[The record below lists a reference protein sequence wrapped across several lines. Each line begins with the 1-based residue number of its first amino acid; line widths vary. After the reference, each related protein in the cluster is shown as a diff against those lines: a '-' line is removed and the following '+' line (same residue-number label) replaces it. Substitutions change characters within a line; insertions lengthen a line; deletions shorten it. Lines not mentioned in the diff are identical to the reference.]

1 MQKALPIV
9 ALFVAFALLSGCK
22 KEAASTSPSGPNP
35 AASKTNPLST
45 TRSSAILSTN
55 YPTDGRLILVW
66 GLSGCKHVR
75 LELGG
80 QSLNLNAPDGQ
91 IKIKLD
97 LTKDPKAD
105 QIKVKIETTQGKVSP
120 NKAVNTVNVGG
131 IPQGSDGK
139 PLKIGSLMTPVVNS
153 SQDITPGQ
161 TVLLAKGTGA
171 FPSLTVEV
179 GGA

>member
-1 MQKALPIV
+1 M
-9 ALFVAFALLSGCK
+9 
-22 KEAASTSPSGPNP
+22 
-35 AASKTNPLST
+35 
-45 TRSSAILSTN
+45 
-55 YPTDGRLILVW
+55 
-66 GLSGCKHVR
+66 R